1 MTDPLEPLRRQL
13 LEAALVHVPFD
24 GWTPKVLA
32 CAASD
37 RGVAAGRAM
46 VAFPGGARE
55 LMAYFLGDA
64 DRGMA
69 RQMADADC
77 AKMRVRD
84 AIAKAARA
92 RLETL
97 APHREAVR
105 RAIVTLSLPQNSRMA
120 CRILYAAVDS
130 MWIAIG
136 DRSTDFSFYSK
147 RALLAGVYSSTLMYW
162 LADESHGS
170 EDTWGF
176 LERRIGDVMS
186 IFKARGEL
194 EKFVARWPSPVGLAR
209 RLRYP
214 GRQFRI

>member
-13 LEAALVHVPFD
+13 LEAALVHVPFE

-32 CAASD
+32 RAASD
-37 RGVAAGRAM
+37 RGIAAGRAM

-55 LMAYFLGDA
+55 LMAYFLGGA

-69 RQMADADC
+69 EQMAGPDR

-84 AIAKAARA
+84 AIAKAVRA

-105 RAIVTLSLPQNSRMA
+105 RAIISLSLPRNGGTA
-120 CRILYAAVDS
+120 CGLLYAAVDS

-162 LADESHGS
+162 LADDS
-170 EDTWGF
+170 EGFEDSWGF
-176 LERRIGDVMS
+176 LDRRIGNVMS
-186 IFKARGEL
+186 ILKARGDL

-209 RLRYP
+209 QIRYP

>member
-69 RQMADADC
+69 QQMADADC

-84 AIAKAARA
+84 AIAKAVRA

-176 LERRIGDVMS
+176 LERRIGNVMS

-209 RLRYP
+209 RIRYP
-214 GRQFRI
+214 GREFRI

>member
-13 LEAALVHVPFD
+13 LKAALVHVPFD

-32 CAASD
+32 RAASD
-37 RGVAAGRAM
+37 RGVAVGRAM

-69 RQMADADC
+69 EQMAGADC

-84 AIAKAARA
+84 AIAKAVRA
-92 RLETL
+92 RLETM

-105 RAIVTLSLPQNSRMA
+105 RAIVTLSLPQNGTMA
-120 CRILYAAVDS
+120 CRLLYAAVDS

-136 DRSTDFSFYSK
+136 DRSTDFNFYSK

-162 LADESHGS
+162 LADESEGF
-170 EDTWGF
+170 EDSWGF
-176 LERRIGDVMS
+176 LDRRIGNVMS
-186 IFKARGEL
+186 ILKARGDL
-194 EKFVARWPSPVGLAR
+194 EKFIARWPSPVGLAR
-209 RLRYP
+209 QIRYP